1 VVATGSRQVATE
13 GAEPSRAQR
22 RRSLVEEEADMKK
35 EVDTGVWWRKKM
47 TARGEETPVVRL
59 P

>member
-1 VVATGSRQVATE
+1 VVATGSRRVATE
-13 GAEPSRAQR
+13 GAEPSRARR

-35 EVDTGVWWRKKM
+35 EVDTRVWWRKKM
-47 TARGEETPVVRL
+47 TARGEETRVVRL